1 MNYYKQ
7 NDFKNLKMKITVG
20 IPAFNEEKNIAA
32 IIIKLKKIADTVIV
46 CNDGSTDS
54 TSEIAQNLGV
64 VVINH
69 PKNLGYGA
77 GIKSIFNKSK
87 EIGSEVL
94 VTFDGDGQ
102 HRLEDIKKVVEPIEK
117 NEADIVIGSRFL
129 DDAEKKIPKYRKL
142 GIKIITNVTNS
153 TLKEKITDSQ
163 SGFRAYSKNVISKLN
178 ISDFGMGVSTEILI
192 KSSSMGFNIMEVPI
206 IIRYGDEIPTH
217 NPVYHGTSV
226 LFSTIKYTS
235 IERPLA
241 FYGIPSVIFLIIGII
256 FSYSAIQYYV
266 EIGRLHTNLALVG
279 AGTFLIGI
287 VLLITAILLFSL
299 VSVVREGKN

>member
-7 NDFKNLKMKITVG
+7 DDFKNLKMKITVG

-102 HRLEDIKKVVEPIEK
+102 HRLEDIKKVV
-117 NEADIVIGSRFL
+117 
-129 DDAEKKIPKYRKL
+129 
-142 GIKIITNVTNS
+142 
-153 TLKEKITDSQ
+153 
-163 SGFRAYSKNVISKLN
+163 
-178 ISDFGMGVSTEILI
+178 
-192 KSSSMGFNIMEVPI
+192 
-206 IIRYGDEIPTH
+206 
-217 NPVYHGTSV
+217 
-226 LFSTIKYTS
+226 
-235 IERPLA
+235 
-241 FYGIPSVIFLIIGII
+241 
-256 FSYSAIQYYV
+256 
-266 EIGRLHTNLALVG
+266 
-279 AGTFLIGI
+279 
-287 VLLITAILLFSL
+287 
-299 VSVVREGKN
+299 